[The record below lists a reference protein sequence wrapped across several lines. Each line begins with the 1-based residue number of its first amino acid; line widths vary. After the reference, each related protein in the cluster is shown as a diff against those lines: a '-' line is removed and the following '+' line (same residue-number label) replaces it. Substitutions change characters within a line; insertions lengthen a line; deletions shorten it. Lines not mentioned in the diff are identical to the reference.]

1 MIEWIII
8 IFLTYGIFKECE
20 LKYTLTVS
28 EYGAN
33 SFSQAF
39 VIAWLMSLRWKITS
53 EISFGCILV
62 ILVKI
67 RVTCKRRHVNA
78 HDLKPLVFQVTSGDE
93 LHDGPSA
100 KCLVAKWRPPW
111 SAREFQ
117 VGSSQDPWYCF
128 GNSYHLADFSSRKT

>member
-1 MIEWIII
+1 ME
-8 IFLTYGIFKECE
+8 FFKECE

-78 HDLKPLVFQVTSGDE
+78 HDLKHLVFQVTSGDE
-93 LHDGPSA
+93 LHDGPSECQVSCRKMA
-100 KCLVAKWRPPW
+100 TSLIG
-111 SAREFQ
+111 ARI
-117 VGSSQDPWYCF
+117 SSWIVSRSVVLF
-128 GNSYHLADFSSRKT
+128 WKFISFNRFFFS